1 MTYEKKQEKNKLIYN
16 VVVEAEEFDKYCDE
30 ALVQIAKEIEI
41 DGFRKGHVPVAIAKS
56 HVDPSQI
63 MSYAVNDCISAKWL
77 EIVTKENIE
86 AIKEPS
92 IEILK
97 MAQGN
102 PLEFKAEVEI
112 LPEIKLPDYKKIG
125 KDTPK
130 TEAKIEEK
138 EYEDALNWLVQSRA
152 KFFQK
157 EGKAEKGDLVEITYN
172 MKDVDD
178 DKEKK
183 DRFIL
188 GKGHY
193 IEGLEDELIGL
204 AKGDKKEVKVS
215 DPKDKKKKIVL
226 NVSVDSVQKMEVP
239 ELNEEF
245 AKSVG
250 FESLK
255 KMEESIRSG
264 LEKEKQMSEKQKIRT
279 EVLEKIAKETK
290 VEVPQ
295 TLIEREGE
303 ALLQN
308 LKNRVSYEL
317 QMTFKDYLKQVNK
330 TEEEVKKEFESVA
343 KERVKGFLVL
353 HEIEKKEN
361 ISVTEEELDKKIE
374 ELAAEYPDKEKA
386 KEEMKNS
393 NAKYYIE
400 DELKREKIFTVLG
413 C

>member
-16 VVVEAEEFDKYCDE
+16 VVVETEEFDKYYDE
-30 ALVQIAKEIEI
+30 ALTCIAKEVEI

-56 HVDPSQI
+56 HVDPSHI
-63 MSYAVNDCISAKWL
+63 LSRAANDCISAKWF
-77 EIVTKENIE
+77 EIVTKESIE
-86 AIKEPS
+86 AIKEPNV
-92 IEILK
+92 EILK

-102 PLEFKAEVEI
+102 PFEFKAEVEI

-125 KDTPK
+125 KETPK
-130 TEAKIEEK
+130 TEIKIEEK
-138 EYEDALNWLVQSRA
+138 EFDDAINWLAQSRA

-157 EGKAEKGDLVEITYN
+157 DGKAEKGDLIEITYKVN
-172 MKDVDD
+172 DIDD

-193 IEGLEDELIGL
+193 IEGLENELIGL
-204 AKGDKKEVKVS
+204 VKGEKKEIKVN

-226 NVSVDSVQKMEVP
+226 SVNVDSVQKMEVP

-250 FESLK
+250 FESIK

-317 QMTFKDYLKQVNK
+317 QMTFDEYLKQVNK
-330 TEEEVKKEFESVA
+330 TEEEIKKEFEKVA
-343 KERVKGFLVL
+343 QERVKGFLVL

-361 ISVTEEELDKKIE
+361 ISITEDELNTKIE
-374 ELAAEYPDKEKA
+374 ELAAQYPDKEKA

-393 NAKYYIE
+393 DARYYIE
-400 DELKREKIFTVLG
+400 DELKRDKIFTILG